1 MSITGCVGRR
11 EQRRRWRPV
20 WGAAKGDHD
29 SIASTFLGL
38 IECFVSGLH
47 ELFDAQ
53 YRRTQIESGALL
65 EGARVPL
72 LGRVPSP
79 SPGSG
84 PGFRLR
90 APTPVTHPTFP

>member
-72 LGRVPSP
+72 LGRVPSLR
-79 SPGSG
+79 SR
-84 PGFRLR
+84 FRLLAR
-90 APTPVTHPTFP
+90 TPATRLNFAR